1 MHERTRRGRSR
12 VGLPLII
19 VAGLAGA
26 FVSGAAW
33 AADAKLDEANAEAAK
48 AVALLKGAQPSSVA
62 ELEAHRKKAID
73 LITRA
78 QGEILKAKA
87 E

>member
-1 MHERTRRGRSR
+1 MHDRTRTGRRR
-12 VGLPLII
+12 VALPLLLL
-19 VAGLAGA
+19 AGLAGA

-33 AADAKLDEANAEAAK
+33 AADAKLDEANASAAK
-48 AVALLKGAQPSSVA
+48 AIALLKSAQPSSVA

-78 QGEILKAKA
+78 QGEILKAKG

>member
-1 MHERTRRGRSR
+1 MHDRPRNGRTR
-12 VGLPLII
+12 
-19 VAGLAGA
+19 VALALFVVVGLAGA

-33 AADAKLDEANAEAAK
+33 AADAKLDEANASAAK
-48 AVALLKGAQPSSVA
+48 AIALLKGAQPSSVPDV
-62 ELEAHRKKAID
+62 EAHRKKAID

-78 QGEILKAKA
+78 QGEILKAKG